1 MRNKHTVA
9 LLFAA
14 LLLAVACFA
23 AKQFQM
29 PPIQQARSYPA
40 HDEHPQEKVTV
51 AADPYDLAPKTDIFT
66 VPYLR
71 HEVLPVFLVISN
83 DSDQPISLM
92 SMKVQLVTARRS
104 KLEPLDSDDMMRRVG
119 GPSQVGRS
127 SPPRPSPLPI
137 PLPGSGGRQQ
147 TRRGQAYEEIE
158 AAMFQARAVE
168 AHGKQAGFV
177 FFDVR
182 DIAQPLHGGR
192 LFVSGVKTGEGQE
205 LWFFEIPMEKYL
217 TGGK

>member
-1 MRNKHTVA
+1 MRKSNRVA
-9 LLFAA
+9 LLAAA
-14 LLLAVACFA
+14 LLMAGASFA
-23 AKQFQM
+23 AKQFVM
-29 PPIQQARSYPA
+29 PESRHARSYPA

-51 AADPYDLAPKTDIFT
+51 AADPYDLPPKTGIFT
-66 VPYLR
+66 VPFLR

-83 DSDQPISLM
+83 DSDQPISLV
-92 SMKVQLVTARRS
+92 SMKVQLVTGRRS
-104 KLEPLDSDDMMRRVG
+104 KLEPLDSDDLMRRVG

-137 PLPGSGGRQQ
+137 PLPGGGGRQQ
-147 TRRGQAYEEIE
+147 TRRGQTYEEIE
-158 AAMFQARAVE
+158 AALFQARAVE

-182 DIAQPLHGGR
+182 DIDQPLHGGR
-192 LFVSGVKTGEGQE
+192 VFVSGVKTGEGQE